1 MFSKVEDGEIEKQI
15 KKLHDTR
22 MANEVTG
29 ASPIPQKEDVS
40 FEDFSRMDIRT
51 ATILEAEKVAK
62 TTKLIKLK
70 VDTGLDIRT
79 IVSGIAEHF
88 AAEDLPGRRIS
99 VIMNLAPRTIK
110 GIESKGMVLLAE
122 DADGK
127 MTFVVPEV
135 AVKNGSPVK

>member
-1 MFSKVEDGEIEKQI
+1 
-15 KKLHDTR
+15 
-22 MANEVTG
+22 
-29 ASPIPQKEDVS
+29 
-40 FEDFSRMDIRT
+40 MDIRT

-88 AAEDLPGRRIS
+88 AAEELPGRRIS